1 MAKRSKVRKSR
12 KRESLYL
19 KAKKEP
25 PKYPEIDMEWTG
37 RLLKNYINK
46 SDYDIQYIQRYLH
59 LSCPQP
65 IYRWFN
71 GKNLPTIDHLY
82 ALSKLFGVHMD
93 DLIVEKQIRYWE
105 IEFRNRKGIVDLFSI
120 DSRFLH
126 YAKHYM
132 RLCETDI

>member
-37 RLLKNYINK
+37 R
-46 SDYDIQYIQRYLH
+46 
-59 LSCPQP
+59 
-65 IYRWFN
+65 
-71 GKNLPTIDHLY
+71 
-82 ALSKLFGVHMD
+82 
-93 DLIVEKQIRYWE
+93 
-105 IEFRNRKGIVDLFSI
+105 
-120 DSRFLH
+120 FLH